1 MLVQFVPFL
10 AFAALCLAKAAEV
23 PIVCPGTQPIVIKTR
38 LVLNAPL
45 PAKISYLNSCEMRAL
60 QHQRDTALS
69 INPIE
74 EADVERGPS
83 GETDA
88 LLRKGSMDGDESI
101 DASLESS
108 GHLEDSDP
116 DKARQ
121 RLVTTILINLSA
133 IMERTDEQ
141 LLPAVY
147 RFVGASFQVSL
158 VTRAKYQHTGLLWT
172 KL

>member
-1 MLVQFVPFL
+1 MTG
-10 AFAALCLAKAAEV
+10 KR
-23 PIVCPGTQPIVIKTR
+23 GHHQP
-38 LVLNAPL
+38 
-45 PAKISYLNSCEMRAL
+45 S
-60 QHQRDTALS
+60 ALS
-69 INPIE
+69 ISPIG

-88 LLRKGSMDGDESI
+88 LIDKALRDGDQSI
-101 DASLESS
+101 DGSLDSA
-108 GHLEDSDP
+108 GHLDGDDGTS
-116 DKARQ
+116 RQ

-158 VTRAKYQHTGLLWT
+158 MCTVESILSW
-172 KL
+172 